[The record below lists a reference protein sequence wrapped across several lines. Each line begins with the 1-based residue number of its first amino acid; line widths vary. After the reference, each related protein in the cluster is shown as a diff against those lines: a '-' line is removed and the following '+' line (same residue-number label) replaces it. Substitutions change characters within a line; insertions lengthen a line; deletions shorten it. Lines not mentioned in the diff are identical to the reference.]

1 MDRHLVFAF
10 LLFQKTNARNTYVIQ
25 NLKKQELFYNTKYVY
40 FCSILNNTYLCL
52 CHSVKKQRSIFMSEM
67 FPWSHQVL
75 GIVRPLSG
83 EEEEE
88 EKEKEEG
95 RASSEEGL

>member
-1 MDRHLVFAF
+1 M
-10 LLFQKTNARNTYVIQ
+10 
-25 NLKKQELFYNTKYVY
+25 
-40 FCSILNNTYLCL
+40 
-52 CHSVKKQRSIFMSEM
+52 KKQRSIFMSEM

-75 GIVRPLSG
+75 GIVLPLSG

-88 EKEKEEG
+88 EKEEEG

>member
-1 MDRHLVFAF
+1 
-10 LLFQKTNARNTYVIQ
+10 
-25 NLKKQELFYNTKYVY
+25 
-40 FCSILNNTYLCL
+40 
-52 CHSVKKQRSIFMSEM
+52 MSEM

-83 EEEEE
+83 EEEEKKE
-88 EKEKEEG
+88 EEEGEG

>member
-1 MDRHLVFAF
+1 
-10 LLFQKTNARNTYVIQ
+10 
-25 NLKKQELFYNTKYVY
+25 
-40 FCSILNNTYLCL
+40 
-52 CHSVKKQRSIFMSEM
+52 MSEM

-88 EKEKEEG
+88 EEKEEEG